1 MLIESV
7 MYNRVLDSGTLFT
20 KGFAEEVVGRFKED
34 KDFRSSIE
42 LVQTYS
48 NGDSLELDWISVA
61 LVLKELYLTQD
72 CLMTDAE
79 VLDTPNG
86 RIIKSL
92 SESGKELVLLPRFMC
107 NPLRGDGIDIVS
119 AGSCSCLSFVV
130 KEKSYGKQDLGSIAS
145 SLDKT

>member
-20 KGFAEEVVGRFKED
+20 KGFAEEVVRRFKED

-42 LVQTYS
+42 FVQTHS
-48 NGDSLELDWISVA
+48 NGDSLELDWKKVS
-61 LVLKELYLTQD
+61 LSLKELYLTKY
-72 CLMTDAE
+72 CLMADAE

-92 SESGKELVLLPRFMC
+92 YESGKEFVLMPRFMWD
-107 NPLRGDGIDIVS
+107 PLRVDGIDIVS
-119 AGSCSCLSFVV
+119 VGSCSCLSFVV
-130 KEKSYGKQDLGSIAS
+130 KEKPSCKPLCERRGEPALV
-145 SLDKT
+145 

>member
-20 KGFAEEVVGRFKED
+20 KGFAEEVVRRFKED

-72 CLMTDAE
+72 CLMADAE

-92 SESGKELVLLPRFMC
+92 SESGKEFVLLPRFMC
-107 NPLRGDGIDIVS
+107 NPLRVDGIDIVS

-145 SLDKT
+145 SLDKN